1 MAQISGHGICEVRNA
16 GSNLDALMCSLTENS
31 RTGAPFTAILA
42 QKPRQPLGFEVN
54 PSLGF
59 TLLEILLVV
68 VIVAITT
75 AVAIPNLF
83 SGPREQLRSEARQLL
98 VVLNAARDEAAL
110 GGRVIGIAVSAQKI
124 EFFERDL
131 ADANRWSPSGRESL
145 QPRAFPPGWSL
156 RVESANDVTR
166 LAFLPAG
173 VSSPFTLA
181 LSSPAG
187 VERIGADA
195 LGNLSMKAS
204 P

>member
-1 MAQISGHGICEVRNA
+1 
-16 GSNLDALMCSLTENS
+16 MCSLTENS